1 VVLLYLRESLPGG
14 PGDGF
19 TGGVPELF
27 GVKNLR
33 SFVRLS
39 YYLRTGSVLP
49 CVLYRLSGEVLE
61 N

>member
-1 VVLLYLRESLPGG
+1 MTRGFLYLQESLPGG

-33 SFVRLS
+33 HFVGLP
-39 YYLRTGSVLP
+39 YYVGTGSVFP
-49 CVLYRLSGEVLE
+49 VRSQRGESGF
-61 N
+61 